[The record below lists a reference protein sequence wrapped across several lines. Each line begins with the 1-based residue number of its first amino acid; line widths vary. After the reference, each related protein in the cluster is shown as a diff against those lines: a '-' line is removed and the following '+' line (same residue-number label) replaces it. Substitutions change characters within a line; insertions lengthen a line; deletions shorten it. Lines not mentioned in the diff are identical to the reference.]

1 LGQRIEAAP
10 KLEGTHALKVFT
22 FDENLRLKLFIQ
34 GKGLHHRCLVRNAM
48 ESSGGSED
56 IVKGWQ
62 RLRHEIY
69 AIEPKIEIDEAG
81 LKQIQV
87 DKVVNEFVVNG

>member
-1 LGQRIEAAP
+1 
-10 KLEGTHALKVFT
+10 
-22 FDENLRLKLFIQ
+22 
-34 GKGLHHRCLVRNAM
+34 M